1 MRKVGKILGR
11 SFLVLVLFT
20 SLAFAPKEPVDR
32 GITFD
37 PAHLGDDLDAYLA
50 PHEAKFSDIIPTTQK
65 EIVWAGDKGAK
76 APSFTIPI
84 HGFSATKFEI
94 RPVPD
99 RVAAVLGANLFYTRL
114 AARGGGFAPM
124 AEPTAGDILSP
135 DQTTPTANGILARV
149 KHL

>member
-84 HGFSATKFEI
+84 CSIPDDHIDPRRSAFFMARSVLRDI
-94 RPVPD
+94 RNG
-99 RVAAVLGANLFYTRL
+99 GAN
-114 AARGGGFAPM
+114 AC
-124 AEPTAGDILSP
+124 S
-135 DQTTPTANGILARV
+135 TT
-149 KHL
+149 